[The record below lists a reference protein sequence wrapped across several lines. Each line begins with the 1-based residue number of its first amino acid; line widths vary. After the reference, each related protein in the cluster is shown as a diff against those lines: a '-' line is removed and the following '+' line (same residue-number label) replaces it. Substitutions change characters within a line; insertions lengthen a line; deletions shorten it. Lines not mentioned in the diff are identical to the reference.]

1 MTKMNVWSSGAGII
15 TAIFMLAATAGAVLQ
30 FIFLYLPLFRFTGG
44 AGLVIMFFIFSIAAM
59 ALGALALILSIFGI
73 PKVLWAIFAFL
84 IIGFSLVLP
93 IWMAID
99 AGVFPYVIGAAI
111 KVNDTWVE
119 YIINNAPLH
128 DYLAAIREYN
138 KALDKWREE
147 KDEVQRT

>member
-1 MTKMNVWSSGAGII
+1 MPPKD
-15 TAIFMLAATAGAVLQ
+15 
-30 FIFLYLPLFRFTGG
+30 
-44 AGLVIMFFIFSIAAM
+44 
-59 ALGALALILSIFGI
+59 ILSFRYKFDIDDS
-73 PKVLWAIFAFL
+73 L
-84 IIGFSLVLP
+84 FSVRKNAP
-93 IWMAID
+93 
-99 AGVFPYVIGAAI
+99 PSYVIGAAI